1 MSTHD
6 ELPPGDPLRAYI
18 EKVLELLHRGEDAP
32 PTPVEL
38 AAVAKD
44 LGLTADDRERL
55 ERTAADALARGLG
68 YLEHG
73 RPRDA
78 AEELETAA
86 ALRPH
91 DVDTLHALAAAR
103 AALAIA
109 EGHGSDDA
117 AARVLVRRTL
127 VLDPRHKPSFELLN
141 RLDAAERRRA
151 GGSGNAR
158 LWAALVLAVLL
169 LVGLVAFL
177 LLKKPGPD
185 APTPNV
191 SGLADAPVSAAAG
204 GMLAAAGGAIPEDPN
219 ALPPEEPGN
228 IPPQR
233 LFPAS
238 VPPPLALAGDGRASA
253 SLNLEPDL
261 AAQHIGVEVKSAWF
275 ERYPERSY
283 FNAWT
288 LLKNEGQEDVT
299 ELKTEVQYLDA
310 AGKVVKQQT
319 QLAIISLREALRPGD
334 TVPVRIIS
342 EVPGDTM
349 AARMHL
355 LHIKTRPAAPPPA
368 AKPLEVKWTVPQPA
382 GVKIEVYERWAEVSE
397 NTFKGG
403 YWHKVIFEVRNTG
416 TIPMR
421 ALTFNIMRFD
431 AADELRQADALAVSW
446 SHDIPLFAGETRV
459 ISSLESTP
467 VPIKRYAVQV
477 TVATAGLQFE

>member
-44 LGLTADDRERL
+44 LGLTPDDRERL

-109 EGHGSDDA
+109 EGHASDDA

-127 VLDPRHKPSFELLN
+127 VLDPRHKASFELLN
-141 RLDAAERRRA
+141 RLDAADRRSGEKGA
-151 GGSGNAR
+151 GNGR
-158 LWAALVLAVLL
+158 LWAALVLAALL

-177 LLKKPGPD
+177 LLRKPS
-185 APTPNV
+185 APT
-191 SGLADAPVSAAAG
+191 GLAPGLTETAESVPIETSAT
-204 GMLAAAGGAIPEDPN
+204 AAGGAEPPDPN
-219 ALPPEEPGN
+219 ALPTEEPGN

-233 LFPAS
+233 LFPSS
-238 VPPPLALAGDGRASA
+238 VPPPLAVAGDGRASA
-253 SLNLEPDL
+253 SLALDTDL
-261 AAQHIGVEVKSAWF
+261 AAKHIGVEVKSAWF

-288 LLKNEGQEDVT
+288 LLKNEGTEDIT
-299 ELKTEVQYLDA
+299 ELKTETQYLDA
-310 AGKVVKQQT
+310 GGKVLKRQMQF
-319 QLAIISLREALRPGD
+319 AIISLSEALRPGD

-342 EVPGDTM
+342 EVAGDTM
-349 AARMHL
+349 AARLHL
-355 LHIKTRPAAPPPA
+355 LHIKTRTAAPPPA
-368 AKPLEVKWTVPQPA
+368 TKALDVKWTVPQPQ
-382 GVKIEVYERWAEVSE
+382 GVQIEVYERWAEVTE
-397 NTFKGG
+397 NPFKGG
-403 YWHKVIFEVRNTG
+403 YWHKVIFEVRNTS
-416 TIPMR
+416 TVPMR

-446 SHDIPLFAGETRV
+446 AHDIPLFAGETRV

>member
-44 LGLTADDRERL
+44 LGLTPDDRERL

-103 AALAIA
+103 AALAMT
-109 EGHGSDDA
+109 EGHASDDA
-117 AARVLVRRTL
+117 AARVLVRRVL

-141 RLDAAERRRA
+141 RLDAAGRRRGE
-151 GGSGNAR
+151 GGGTGNGR
-158 LWAALVLAVLL
+158 LWAALIVAVLL
-169 LVGLVAFL
+169 LVGLVVYL
-177 LLKKPGPD
+177 LSQKQTPVTGIAV
-185 APTPNV
+185 APE
-191 SGLADAPVSAAAG
+191 SAAAESSEAV
-204 GMLAAAGGAIPEDPN
+204 AAAGGAEPPDPN
-219 ALPPEEPGN
+219 ALPTEEPGN

-233 LFPAS
+233 LFAAS
-238 VPPPLALAGDGRASA
+238 VPPPLVVAGDGRASA
-253 SLNLEPDL
+253 SLALAPEL
-261 AAQHIGVEVKSAWF
+261 AAKHVGVDVKSAWF

-288 LLKNEGQEDVT
+288 LLKNEGQEDIT
-299 ELKTEVQYLDA
+299 ELKTETQYLDA
-310 AGKVVKQQT
+310 AGK
-319 QLAIISLREALRPGD
+319 SLKHQAHFAVIGLSEPLRPGD
-334 TVPVRIIS
+334 TVPVRVIS

-349 AARMHL
+349 SARMQL
-355 LHIKTRPAAPPPA
+355 LSVKTRPAAPPPP
-368 AKPLEVKWTVPQPA
+368 AKVLDVKWTVPQPQ
-382 GVKIEVYERWAEVSE
+382 GVNIEVYERWAEVSE

-403 YWHKVIFEVRNTG
+403 YWHKVVFEIRNTG

>member
-44 LGLTADDRERL
+44 LGLTTGDRERL

-141 RLDAAERRRA
+141 RLDAAEQRRN
-151 GGSGNAR
+151 GGGGPGNAR
-158 LWAALVLAVLL
+158 LWAALVVAILL
-169 LVGLVAFL
+169 LVGLIAFL
-177 LLKKPGPD
+177 VLQKP
-185 APTPNV
+185 APAT
-191 SGLADAPVSAAAG
+191 GLAEAPASAAAEPSET
-204 GMLAAAGGAIPEDPN
+204 AAAEGDVPPDPN
-219 ALPPEEPGN
+219 ALPTEEPGN

-233 LFPAS
+233 LFAAS
-238 VPPPLALAGDGRASA
+238 VPPPLAVAGDGRASA
-253 SLNLEPDL
+253 SLALEPGL
-261 AAQHIGVEVKSAWF
+261 AAKHIGVEVKSAWF

-283 FNAWT
+283 FNAWL
-288 LLKNEGQEDVT
+288 LLKNEGQEDIT
-299 ELKTEVQYLDA
+299 ELKTEAQYLDA
-310 AGKVVKQQT
+310 GGKVLKRQMQFV
-319 QLAIISLREALRPGD
+319 IISLSEALRPGD

-342 EVPGDTM
+342 EVPGETM

-368 AKPLEVKWTVPQPA
+368 AKPVDVKWTVPQPA
-382 GVKIEVYERWAEVSE
+382 GVHIEVYERWSEVTE
-397 NTFKGG
+397 NPFKGG
-403 YWHKVIFEVRNTG
+403 YWHKVIFEIRNTG
-416 TIPMR
+416 TVPMR

-459 ISSLESTP
+459 ISSLENTP